1 MKKIICLLLCALSI
15 IFCSACSLSGN
26 AKRISV
32 EETEEHF
39 NKYVEDIKTCIS
51 NLGVTEIEKI
61 NANYK
66 FAEFS
71 DGRGN
76 ISLNINDDVTLDI
89 DLYNDR
95 SNQFGEDYE
104 LGIEK
109 YRICYNHTFSN
120 QAEFLNADKVSLELI
135 AVAFSDAIGE
145 TVTENEIQEFL
156 LDCKKQISIP
166 YYDLDVSK
174 KEIVKFSSE
183 YKNENFDYHLNY
195 TAAGNNRYFEA
206 IVFGGNESCTN
217 LD

>member
-89 DLYNDR
+89 DLYNDNNL
-95 SNQFGEDYE
+95 SE
-104 LGIEK
+104 
-109 YRICYNHTFSN
+109 
-120 QAEFLNADKVSLELI
+120 VSP
-135 AVAFSDAIGE
+135 
-145 TVTENEIQEFL
+145 TVVE
-156 LDCKKQISIP
+156 
-166 YYDLDVSK
+166 DVS
-174 KEIVKFSSE
+174 SP
-183 YKNENFDYHLNY
+183 
-195 TAAGNNRYFEA
+195 
-206 IVFGGNESCTN
+206 
-217 LD
+217 

>member
-1 MKKIICLLLCALSI
+1 MRKIICLLLCTLSI
-15 IFCSACSLSGN
+15 IFCSACNLN
-26 AKRISV
+26 DNVKRISV
-32 EETEEHF
+32 EETEAHF
-39 NKYVEDIKTCIS
+39 NNYVEDIRTCIE
-51 NLGVTEIEKI
+51 NMGVTEIEKI
-61 NANYK
+61 NTNSK

-76 ISLNINDDVTLDI
+76 ITLHIDDAILDI
-89 DLYNDR
+89 DLYNYK
-95 SNQFGEDYE
+95 SNPFGKDYE

-120 QAEFLNADKVSLELI
+120 QADFLAADKVSLELI

-145 TVTENEIQEFL
+145 TVTENEIKEFL

-166 YYDLDVSK
+166 YYDTEVSK
-174 KEIVKFSSE
+174 KELVKFSSK
-183 YKNENFDYHLNY
+183 YKNENFDYQLEY